1 MKQKKTKN
9 KPILGYTIETSTKNK
24 KMSHEIELDKGI
36 LEKLMSNNI
45 NDTEKNILRIKTDDE
60 EELASSGLLLPIV
73 QVINIQNIA
82 TSAVLVQSNKK
93 NDIDETTTKKTNQ
106 KNQLTSDRY
115 LLILSDGEYYETR
128 CLLLPNLNYLVN
140 SSKLR
145 KGSVIRLERFELNLI
160 PNGKILVIEQ
170 LTVLKNTINNNINVN
185 TTDNERKS
193 IMNNNLAETLKSIG
207 IIGSLKPTSN
217 NTQLKIRQQ
226 SDQKIESTDKNNN
239 KNKYKKEDDDLD
251 DDEDYE
257 DVDEDELDD
266 DEYDDDDY
274 DEEDELDYE
283 DDDDSDSE
291 QDSKLKNVVDIILC
305 KCISCKEQNTLKLC
319 YRLLGLDET
328 ASLEKV
334 KMKYSQLV
342 KNELNGDDSVINSG
356 FTDGLEQNDCNLD
369 KLIRKLLKKKLFTIT
384 DSDRQ
389 EIRAKAY
396 NLILS
401 SFVIF

>member
-1 MKQKKTKN
+1 MKQNKKNN
-9 KPILGYTIETSTKNK
+9 KPILGYTFETLTK

-93 NDIDETTTKKTNQ
+93 NDTDETTTKKTNQ

-239 KNKYKKEDDDLD
+239 KNKYKKEYDDLD

-342 KNELNGDDSVINSG
+342 KNEMNGDDLVINSG

>member
-1 MKQKKTKN
+1 MKQNKKNN
-9 KPILGYTIETSTKNK
+9 KPILGYTFETLTK

-93 NDIDETTTKKTNQ
+93 NDTDETTTKKTNQ

-342 KNELNGDDSVINSG
+342 KNEMNGDDLVINSG

>member
-1 MKQKKTKN
+1 MKQNKKNN
-9 KPILGYTIETSTKNK
+9 KPILGYTFETLTK

-93 NDIDETTTKKTNQ
+93 NDTDETTTKKTNQ

-342 KNELNGDDSVINSG
+342 KNELNGDDLVINSG